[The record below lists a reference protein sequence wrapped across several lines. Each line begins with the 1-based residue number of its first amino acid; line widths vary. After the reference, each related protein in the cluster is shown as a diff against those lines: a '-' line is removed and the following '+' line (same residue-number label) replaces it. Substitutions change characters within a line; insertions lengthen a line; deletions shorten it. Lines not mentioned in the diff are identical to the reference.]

1 MIVDV
6 KRSQRIS
13 EASLDSLNA
22 VVLSGRDFF
31 PPHIGLVVSG
41 QYFSCTAKGV
51 KLGIPFPL
59 MFQTFKRKKFKL
71 VFAHLNVAIPQK
83 NAVKEFTDYG
93 KLEHGKTCLF
103 PVKNTIENA
112 TAKTFKARFVFE
124 LLPLLKKEEILTHY
138 SHYRLEESIVA
149 DSFIL
154 PTYSRKEIQ
163 TCINEIQLVDEK

>member
-1 MIVDV
+1 MIIDV
-6 KRSQRIS
+6 KRSQGIS
-13 EASLDSLNA
+13 EASFDSLNA
-22 VVLSGRDFF
+22 IVLSGRDFF

-71 VFAHLNVAIPQK
+71 IFAHLNVTILQE
-83 NAVKEFTDYG
+83 NVVKEFTDYG
-93 KLEHGKTCLF
+93 KLERGKTCLF
-103 PVKNTIENA
+103 PVKNTIEHA
-112 TAKTFKARFVFE
+112 TAKTFKAGFVFE

-149 DSFIL
+149 DSFNL
-154 PTYSRKEIQ
+154 PTYSSKEIQ
-163 TCINEIQLVDEK
+163 TCINEIQLADEK